1 MIAVER
7 AREIV
12 LQAASPRPFETAG
25 LDEAVGRILQET
37 VRADRDLPEWDKA
50 LMDGFAVRAD
60 TVGGASAVLAVESTI
75 AAGADPAALAPLR
88 GGAARI
94 MTGAPMPPGADAVVP
109 VEETDPGDAAA
120 PGARITLLTVPRPA
134 DHVAPRGAEVR
145 AGQTLLE
152 PGTFLGAAEIG
163 VLAACGRTRVAVGTR
178 PGVAVLSTGDE
189 IVAPDSMP
197 GPGRLRNSNGPTLR
211 ALAARTGARARDL
224 GIAPDEERGLER
236 AIAPGLEED
245 VLVLSGGV
253 SMGVYD
259 LVGRVL
265 RRLGVEILFES
276 VAIKPGKP
284 FTFGR
289 RGGTLVFGCPGNP
302 LSSYVIF
309 EVFVRPALRRL
320 AGHPRPERAAIA
332 ARLEEPLRL
341 RPGRTGYH
349 PARAAF
355 GPDGLTVRVV
365 RSSGSADFMA
375 PARGNALVITG
386 AGETGLPA
394 GARVPVLLLDDAG
407 ER

>member
-1 MIAVER
+1 MLAVDR
-7 AREIV
+7 ARQIV
-12 LQAASPRPFETAG
+12 LQAASARPFETAV
-25 LDEAVGRILQET
+25 LDEAAGRILQEA

-50 LMDGFAVRAD
+50 LMDGY
-60 TVGGASAVLAVESTI
+60 AVLAGSVGAAGTVLVIEATI
-75 AAGADPAALAPLR
+75 AAGADPASLAPLT

-94 MTGAPMPPGADAVVP
+94 MTGAPLPPGADAVVP
-109 VEETDPGDAAA
+109 VEETAPAAE
-120 PGARITLLTVPRPA
+120 GVTLLHVPRPA
-134 DHVAPRGAEVR
+134 DHVAPRAAEVR

-152 PGTFLGAAEIG
+152 PGTFLGPAEIG
-163 VLAACGRTRVAVGTR
+163 VLAACGRTRIQVGAR
-178 PGVAVLSTGDE
+178 PRVAVLSTGDE
-189 IVAPDSMP
+189 IVPPETTP
-197 GPGRLRNSNGPTLR
+197 GPGRLRNSNGPTLL
-211 ALAARTGARARDL
+211 ALAVRAGARARDL

-236 AIAPGLEED
+236 AIAPGLDED

-289 RGGTLVFGCPGNP
+289 RGDTLVFGCPGNP

-320 AGHPRPERAAIA
+320 AGHPRPERAVVE

-341 RPGRTGYH
+341 RPGRAGYH

-355 GPDGLTVRVV
+355 APDGPSVRLV

-375 PARGNALVITG
+375 AARGNALVVTG
-386 AGETGLPA
+386 AAGTDLPR
-394 GARVPVLLLDDAG
+394 GARVPVLLLDDAE